1 MKKNSK
7 NFQKV
12 LDKLKMMCYNKENG
26 NTERKLLKT
35 EGNKTL

>member
-12 LDKLKMMCYNKENG
+12 LDKLKLMCYNKDN
-26 NTERKLLKT
+26 ERHGEKT
-35 EGNKTL
+35 PKNRKE